1 MSVPVR
7 KYDGYGLYLLEA
19 NLHGV
24 PVVQPATGA
33 FPEII
38 KRSGGGITYSPDTVS
53 DLAAS
58 LLKVLQDAELR
69 VKLGKEG
76 KENVLSKL
84 SLAKMSEE
92 LSRIYGSLGTT
103 P

>member
-1 MSVPVR
+1 VR
-7 KYDGYGLYLLEA
+7 KYDGYGLYLVEA

-33 FPEII
+33 FPEIVE
-38 KRSGGGITYSPDTVS
+38 RTGGGITYSPDTVS
-53 DLAAS
+53 ELAGS
-58 LLKVLQDAELR
+58 LLKVLQDNELR
-69 VKLGKEG
+69 KKLGKVG

-92 LSRIYGSLGTT
+92 LSGVYSSLK
-103 P
+103 